1 MQGYRNASP
10 VERKDTLMNNHTCGY
25 DVGFDNEI
33 SAGGET
39 FYCTIDLKV
48 EFDGDVDVQG
58 IEVTKCKIEA
68 DEGKYLPW
76 TTEGGRF
83 EKIVI
88 EGHPELTRAIE
99 DALDEEI
106 RTFAEDN
113 CRFIGLDVAEDYDMA
128 RAEWHRE

>member
-1 MQGYRNASP
+1 M
-10 VERKDTLMNNHTCGY
+10 KTHTCGY
-25 DVGFDNEI
+25 KVGFSNEI
-33 SAGGET
+33 SVGDKTYYVDAEVS
-39 FYCTIDLKV
+39 V

-58 IEVTKCKIEA
+58 IEVTRCEIEA

-83 EKIVI
+83 EKIVV
-88 EGHPELTRAIE
+88 EGNLALTKAIE

-113 CRFIGLDVAEDYDMA
+113 CRFIGLDVAEDCEMA
-128 RAEWHRE
+128 RAEWFRD

>member
-1 MQGYRNASP
+1 
-10 VERKDTLMNNHTCGY
+10 MNNHTCGY

-33 SAGGET
+33 SAEGET
-39 FYCTIDLKV
+39 FYCKIDLKV

-58 IEVTKCKIEA
+58 IEVIKCEIEA
-68 DEGKYLPW
+68 DEGVFLPW

-83 EKIVI
+83 EKIVV
-88 EGHPELTRAIE
+88 EGNLALTKAIE

-113 CRFIGLDVAEDYDMA
+113 CRFIGLDVAEDYEMA